1 MDILD
6 KIKKLREETGISL
19 MECKKACEETK
30 GDIEAAKE
38 ILRKRGQA
46 MASKRLGR
54 ETGEGIID
62 AYIHDNAKIG
72 VLLDIRCESD
82 FVARSDDFKTLSKEI
97 CLQITAMNP
106 LYLDEESIPADQLE
120 KERSIIKEQL
130 KDTDK
135 PADILDKVIEGKIKA
150 YVDENCLL
158 SQKWIKDPEKRIRDL
173 IEEAIAKTGENITL
187 GRFTRYELR

>member
-1 MDILD
+1 
-6 KIKKLREETGISL
+6 
-19 MECKKACEETK
+19 
-30 GDIEAAKE
+30 
-38 ILRKRGQA
+38 

-120 KERSIIKEQL
+120 KEKSIIKEQL
-130 KDTDK
+130 KDIDK

-150 YVDENCLL
+150 YIDENCLL